1 MKHGFGSIIYP
12 DGSLYEGNFEDDV
25 VKGYGI
31 MIYKN
36 KSYYYLEIYMRESGS
51 EEHEK
56 VMANI
61 PLNWAESTRENGML
75 VKCMGKVSWPILM
88 GILMKALGNKE
99 FAVAKE
105 NIFMRMEI
113 IMMVNGKVCF
123 LIRWYEIRSRHLVEL
138 RRDLYRWMVFGYHAR
153 KGIIYIY

>member
-51 EEHEK
+51 EEH
-56 VMANI
+56 
-61 PLNWAESTRENGML
+61 
-75 VKCMGKVSWPILM
+75 
-88 GILMKALGNKE
+88 
-99 FAVAKE
+99 
-105 NIFMRMEI
+105 
-113 IMMVNGKVCF
+113 
-123 LIRWYEIRSRHLVEL
+123 
-138 RRDLYRWMVFGYHAR
+138 
-153 KGIIYIY
+153 